1 MNLDLEHVQA
11 GRDVK
16 VQVYLV
22 NRGPVAHQAYLQGP
36 QGAWDSRI
44 GSRETVEDLRTK
56 LLYGTHQP
64 KRPVAL
70 TVTGTLF
77 PCALL
82 SSGWWEKHVP
92 AGKTQRVAWRD
103 EVQRWLFYGFDLWGP
118 SWDFTWQ
125 FDDANARPDRPYY
138 IAQLG
143 DGDEANSL
151 PVLLPAEKAR
161 RYQEFIGAQ
170 QGSERWGG
178 LEAEVT
184 GVLGHRKHFTGALA
198 PGALELFGG
207 LLDYCLWLDA
217 DTKDHRIMPLSR
229 QTDIYSG
236 YLWKCVAPAAC
247 GQSDPVAQRRVLPL
261 GTHEFCQPGRG
272 AVQLGGARAQGRV
285 RAPQIRGPR
294 PGPQIL
300 VARAG
305 HAALGLAADLWHA
318 ARSTRGRV
326 LSGTRLVDSHASRAP
341 LMRRKRLAH
350 CGLGEAATG
359 RHSQRRPY
367 RVHECRRHA
376 ETQGGRARG
385 GGTTRGRHRTR
396 PLVEGDACP
405 GYLWVHGRTVHG
417 RHEGGPPTI
426 RTSI

>member
-92 AGKTQRVAWRD
+92 AGKAQRVAWRD

-236 YLWKCVAPAAC
+236 YLWKCVAPAAWVDNRIP
-247 GQSDPVAQRRVLPL
+247 SLNDVFFLWEHTNFASPD
-261 GTHEFCQPGRG
+261 
-272 AVQLGGARAQGRV
+272 AVQYNLE
-285 RAPQIRGPR
+285 
-294 PGPQIL
+294 
-300 VARAG
+300 
-305 HAALGLAADLWHA
+305 ALEHKAEF
-318 ARSTRGRV
+318 V
-326 LSGTRLVDSHASRAP
+326 
-341 LMRRKRLAH
+341 RRKYGDLVLVH
-350 CGLGEAATG
+350 KSSWLVPGTPHWDSQQIYGMLLG
-359 RHSQRRPY
+359 QRG
-367 RVHECRRHA
+367 VA
-376 ETQGGRARG
+376 F
-385 GGTTRGRHRTR
+385 
-396 PLVEGDACP
+396 
-405 GYLWVHGRTVHG
+405 
-417 RHEGGPPTI
+417 
-426 RTSI
+426 